1 MSLSV
6 DIEKKVG
13 SFSLRIRFSA
23 ENETLALF
31 GASGCG
37 KSMTLRCIAG
47 VDTPDRGVIIQNGIP
62 IYDSEAGISLSPQNR
77 HTGLLFQNYALFP
90 HMTVRQNIM
99 CGVRRNRSSTD
110 QNRTV
115 QHMLDIFGLS
125 AVSGHLPHQLSGGQQ
140 QRTALARIL
149 VSDPEILMLDEPFS
163 ALDTHLR
170 FQLEQELRQIIR
182 EFGRTVLLVSH
193 DRNEVYRLADRT
205 AVMRSGHIEEIGPTG
220 QILFHPETEA
230 GCLLA
235 GIRNLSTVTEQAD
248 SRIYAG
254 RWDITLSLPAEN
266 GMKMLAVPDRA
277 IQPGPGD
284 NAMMCR
290 IIDRIDNPLT
300 VLLVLKPAGTSEE
313 AQPLYWEIP
322 RESCQYLPGDT
333 VQIHLPADELLQ
345 LKG

>member
-1 MSLSV
+1 MSGPAAAGRRRLRL
-6 DIEKKVG
+6 EPA
-13 SFSLRIRFSA
+13 SLPALLDAADQQA
-23 ENETLALF
+23 ENPQEADGTHNAEH
-31 GASGCG
+31 
-37 KSMTLRCIAG
+37 TE
-47 VDTPDRGVIIQNGIP
+47 DRQGSQGQNG
-62 IYDSEAGISLSPQNR
+62 D
-77 HTGLLFQNYALFP
+77 
-90 HMTVRQNIM
+90 
-99 CGVRRNRSSTD
+99 
-110 QNRTV
+110 
-115 QHMLDIFGLS
+115 
-125 AVSGHLPHQLSGGQQ
+125 GGEVDDE
-140 QRTALARIL
+140 LA
-149 VSDPEILMLDEPFS
+149 
-163 ALDTHLR
+163 
-170 FQLEQELRQIIR
+170 
-182 EFGRTVLLVSH
+182 
-193 DRNEVYRLADRT
+193 
-205 AVMRSGHIEEIGPTG
+205 

-248 SRIYAG
+248 SRIYVG